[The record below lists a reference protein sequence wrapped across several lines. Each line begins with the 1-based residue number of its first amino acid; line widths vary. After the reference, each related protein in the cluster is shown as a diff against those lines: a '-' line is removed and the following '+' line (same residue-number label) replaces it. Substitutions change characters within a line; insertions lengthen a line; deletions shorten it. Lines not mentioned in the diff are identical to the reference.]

1 MSKQENAVVVPEEV
15 IMNKIYLIRD
25 KKVMIDQDLAKL
37 YGVETKVLKQ
47 QVRRN
52 KESFPDDF
60 MFELTKE
67 EFDYLRSQIVTSNRG
82 GTRYTP
88 MVFTEYGVLMLS
100 SVLKSKRARQVNIHI
115 MRVYAKLREM
125 LLTHKDLL
133 LKMNELENRVINHD
147 KSIKQVFAYL
157 KQFIKE
163 REKPREPIGF
173 KQKKE

>member
-1 MSKQENAVVVPEEV
+1 MRNQKHTLAVPEGV
-15 IMNKIYLIRD
+15 IMNKIYLVRD
-25 KKVMIDQDLAKL
+25 QKVMIDQDLAEL

-52 KESFPDDF
+52 MESFPDDF

-67 EFDYLRSQIVTSNRG
+67 EFEYLRSQIVTSNRG

-88 MVFTEYGVLMLS
+88 MVFTEHGVLMLS

-115 MRVYAKLREM
+115 MRVYAKLRKM

-133 LKMNELENRVINHD
+133 LKMNELENKVINQD

-157 KQFIKE
+157 K
-163 REKPREPIGF
+163 
-173 KQKKE
+173 